1 MWIHEA
7 TPTNPLYQLANTM
20 LGVGLSPV
28 VQYASGQVF
37 DADGRPTNMAYY
49 AVRLPV
55 VSEVYRELF

>member
-7 TPTNPLYQLANTM
+7 TLTNPLYQLANTT

-49 AVRLPV
+49 AVRVPV
-55 VSEVYRELF
+55 